1 MTKKEKIE
9 KCQYIL
15 YSYVGEVAYDED
27 VEFLYSIFEQHS
39 EWEQKKG
46 CGVDFFYVGKS
57 QYNNLC
63 FFIKRLDGTSTD
75 ISFTSAITKPSKRSK
90 VIKAC
95 RTAIETEIE
104 KFRKENVVYG
114 ETKCALSGHIL
125 IPQNT
130 HIDHY
135 DLSFKELFDKWI
147 GAWDIDN
154 LHDNY
159 VCETKDNE
167 CKTYFIDQR
176 VIDDFVRFHN
186 GNTHLRAVTKDA
198 NLRRPRK

>member
-1 MTKKEKIE
+1 MTKKEKTE
-9 KCQYIL
+9 RCQYIL
-15 YSYVGEVAYDED
+15 YSYVGEVAYDDD

-63 FFIKRLDGTSTD
+63 FFIKRLDGTATD

-95 RTAIETEIE
+95 RTAIEPDIE
-104 KFRKENVVYG
+104 KFRKENIVYG
-114 ETKCALSGHIL
+114 ETKCALSGQIL

-135 DLSFKELFDKWI
+135 ELSFNDLFNKWI
-147 GAWDIDN
+147 KNIDF
-154 LHDNY
+154 DVAY
-159 VCETKDNE
+159 SFVCETKDNE
-167 CKTYFIDQR
+167 CKTYFINQHI
-176 VIDDFVRFHN
+176 IDDFVWFHN
-186 GNTHLRAVTKDA
+186 TNTHLRAVTKDA